1 MSYTPAVTDRPEDY
15 TVGIPRPPSNVQG
28 APRGLVRVPFVRR
41 CKLTFKDESSREAFL
56 VNLNVLGA
64 YIVDETL
71 PTPGEPMSC
80 RFGLPDTERLLT
92 LSGVV
97 AWVNAH
103 QQHPIHGLPRGF
115 GLRFQNIP
123 ADDLKLL
130 EDVVE
135 EQVARRAGL
144 PGGV

>member
-1 MSYTPAVTDRPEDY
+1 VSSDRPEDY
-15 TVGIPRPPSNVQG
+15 TVGIPRPPSSVQG

-41 CKLTFKDESSREAFL
+41 CRLTFKDGSEREAFL

-64 YIVDETL
+64 YILDETL
-71 PTPGEPMSC
+71 PNPGEPMRC
-80 RFGLPDTERLLT
+80 RFGLPDSERVLA

-115 GLRFQNIP
+115 GLRFQDIP
-123 ADDLKLL
+123 PEDLKLL

-135 EQVARRAGL
+135 EQAARRAGL
-144 PGGV
+144 PGA